1 MTKQQAIKAYP
12 DDGAVMWEGMR
23 EVLKYRNE
31 PYYPKMRRLYKI
43 FAQHIQKKNGRK
55 PSP

>member
-12 DDGAVMWEGMR
+12 DDGAMMWEGMR